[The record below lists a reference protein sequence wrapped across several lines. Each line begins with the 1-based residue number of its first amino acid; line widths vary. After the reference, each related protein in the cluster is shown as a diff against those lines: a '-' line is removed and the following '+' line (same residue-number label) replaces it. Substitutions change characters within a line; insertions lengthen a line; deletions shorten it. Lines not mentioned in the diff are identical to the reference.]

1 MSNTVLSK
9 ADDLPDLERRVRE
22 MIQSISK
29 GESSPQTSGIGKM
42 FNRLKSLDLQ
52 VYNRV
57 LEEYRPVFEMD
68 RKRRGYGR
76 KASKPVVEDEDEVA
90 IEAAEIQREAAETE
104 IDVPVDD
111 DDVIIEP
118 EDEGDE
124 SPRKGKRGRP
134 SKQPERTAGKVK
146 PEPKGRKVR
155 YIKERE
161 EEPDRTSY
169 TLDGVDYGK
178 GPIVLATVKFIVKK
192 NPKIDFDGLKKLLP
206 DHLLPGYGVFAEHSV
221 AMDKSKVRKRYFL
234 NPDQIIALR
243 CGTKIAVCNQI
254 TGQKAKIIVA
264 AAIIAGVPIK

>member
-1 MSNTVLSK
+1 
-9 ADDLPDLERRVRE
+9 

-118 EDEGDE
+118 SEDEGDE

-134 SKQPERTAGKVK
+134 SKQPERAAGKVK
-146 PEPKGRKVR
+146 PEPERGEGRCGQMSELAGDEVCQGDEVLDAAIATGAGTCLLKCSIHRFDPAVVFAHKKGVRHDICGGLSATKKGDPVDFRRSRRCRDGKGR
-155 YIKERE
+155 
-161 EEPDRTSY
+161 T
-169 TLDGVDYGK
+169 GDYG
-178 GPIVLATVKFIVKK
+178 
-192 NPKIDFDGLKKLLP
+192 
-206 DHLLPGYGVFAEHSV
+206 S
-221 AMDKSKVRKRYFL
+221 
-234 NPDQIIALR
+234 
-243 CGTKIAVCNQI
+243 
-254 TGQKAKIIVA
+254 
-264 AAIIAGVPIK
+264 